1 MAFFSA
7 RERAELDKVNG
18 ETREFAPQQKDSEA
32 DGQRVAKDLASLLQR
47 VAGTSVKEI
56 DNLIAEFQAL
66 REKLQSEGAR
76 VQREIIEYA
85 TLNQSALQSTKII
98 SESLRNRPSTRH

>member
-18 ETREFAPQQKDSEA
+18 EIREFAPQQKDSEI
-32 DGQRVAKDLASLLQR
+32 DGQLVAKDLASLLQR
-47 VAGTSVKEI
+47 VAGTSVQEI
-56 DNLIAEFQAL
+56 DKVIAELQML
-66 REKLQSEGAR
+66 REKLQSEAAR

-85 TLNQSALQSTKII
+85 TLNQSAMQSAKII
-98 SESLRNRPSTRH
+98 SESLRNRVSTRH